1 MDMVYTNG
9 MMVENMK
16 GNIFMIKKKV
26 LENIIGTMDDNLKAF
41 GKMAF
46 NMEKELILFHLLMLN
61 GAFGIMEK
69 EWFG

>member
-26 LENIIGTMDDNLKAF
+26 LVNIIGTMDDNLKAF

-46 NMEKELILFHLLMLN
+46 NMALGLQPMQMAEK
-61 GAFGIMEK
+61 
-69 EWFG
+69 W